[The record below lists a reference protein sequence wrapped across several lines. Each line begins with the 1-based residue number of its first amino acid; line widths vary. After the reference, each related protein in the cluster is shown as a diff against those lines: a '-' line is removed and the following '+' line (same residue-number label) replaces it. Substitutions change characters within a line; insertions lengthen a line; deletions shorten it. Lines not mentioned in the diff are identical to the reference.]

1 MCCSLIDRGYI
12 SIRAGNM
19 AGYELSVTRALGHKH
34 LSAYGVS
41 CEPTVKVLTLQPE
54 DTCLVSE
61 LGGWSELQALQGVL
75 PAAWYT
81 NARSLAEI
89 SILQVFGTCTKC
101 LWQGCCSIHY
111 LNLACAVPAVCA
123 LFVLLHVQILAS
135 DGVWD
140 VMDPREA
147 ANRVMDVISA
157 GGTAE
162 EAAQQLVHDTV
173 MLSECSP
180 GGDTDNTTALVLVFE

>member
-1 MCCSLIDRGYI
+1 MQVLCGVIPAAWC
-12 SIRAGNM
+12 
-19 AGYELSVTRALGHKH
+19 TFTCAL
-34 LSAYGVS
+34 V
-41 CEPTVKVLTLQPE
+41 
-54 DTCLVSE
+54 DTFI
-61 LGGWSELQALQGVL
+61 LQALIHARMHVAGEL
-75 PAAWYT
+75 PDT
-81 NARSLAEI
+81 LP
-89 SILQVFGTCTKC
+89 
-101 LWQGCCSIHY
+101 H
-111 LNLACAVPAVCA
+111 LACAVPAVYV
-123 LFVLLHVQILAS
+123 LSVLLHVQILAS